1 MNVEQ
6 ICELYLGVSLVT
18 ARKKPDHMYKLVNI
32 LIEVKGWS
40 VSKAADKLNSRPD
53 TIERYKRKKKE
64 CQPLSDEM
72 QKRMFNYLKLN

>member
-1 MNVEQ
+1 MEYTRKTASE

-40 VSKAADKLNSRPD
+40 VNKVADKLNSRTD
-53 TIERYKRKKKE
+53 TIERYKRKKKKM
-64 CQPLSDEM
+64 SDIIRRNAET
-72 QKRMFNYLKLN
+72 NV